1 MAPLIAADRRKEGA
15 APDVR
20 NPDGRRI
27 WSAGQRRISLG

>member
-27 WSAGQRRISLG
+27 WSAGERRSSLW